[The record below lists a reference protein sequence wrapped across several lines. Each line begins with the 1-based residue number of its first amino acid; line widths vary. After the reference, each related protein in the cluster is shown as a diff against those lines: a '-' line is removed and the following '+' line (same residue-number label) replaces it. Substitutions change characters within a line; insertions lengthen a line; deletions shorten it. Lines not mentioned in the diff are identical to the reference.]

1 MFSVK
6 LDQSGNT
13 LTISYGGLVTQNETR
28 LCAEEIQLASTILHP
43 GFRLVVDLTELQA
56 MDLSCSPEIA
66 NIMKICNA
74 AGVSEVLRIIP
85 DPTRDIGLQIMS
97 FFHYGNEVYIH
108 TCATVAEAGETPQRQ
123 SAAKVE
129 S

>member
-1 MFSVK
+1 MFTVK
-6 LDQSGNT
+6 LDQSRNA
-13 LTISYGGLVTQNETR
+13 LTISYGGRVSPDETR
-28 LCAEEIQLASTILHP
+28 LCAEEVWLASGILQP

-97 FFHYGNEVYIH
+97 FFHYGNEVYIR
-108 TCATVAEAGETPQRQ
+108 TCASAAEAREVLQ
-123 SAAKVE
+123 SE
-129 S
+129 SA